1 MTRKLIKTYKGK
13 LSEVTAQ
20 IKAEAKEYKE
30 QKFAKE
36 NPSFVKLNDA
46 IVSPNELLDR
56 MVKMGNITKARA
68 EELKRTIKWL
78 R

>member
-1 MTRKLIKTYKGK
+1 MQT
-13 LSEVTAQ
+13 E
-20 IKAEAKEYKE
+20 EYKE
-30 QKFAKE
+30 QEFAKE

-68 EELKRTIKWL
+68 EELKRTIK
-78 R
+78 

>member
-20 IKAEAKEYKE
+20 IKAEAEEYKE
-30 QKFAKE
+30 QEFAKE
-36 NPSFVKLNDA
+36 NFSFIKLNNA

-68 EELKRTIKWL
+68 EELKRTIK
-78 R
+78 